1 MMIVSYPTPEDDH
14 DITSSSQWIPTGG
27 RSRHTPHP
35 GGSYHAARV
44 TSRYSDSES
53 PERMS
58 AKMRRGR
65 VSARNVDEEQF
76 NKAMMNAKRR
86 ELEMGRVLKSH
97 HDLVD
102 RLTRRKLPTRECR
115 REMNNLL
122 RSATEWQTALE
133 RVNIMYYEGR
143 PHDDHNQALEDH
155 RLHILDLDNRH
166 TEAITIVA
174 GNNVMMSNRNLRH
187 ELIVTL
193 IREAKGRDLRLA
205 KALARHRRGLEYLQR
220 EATLLLVRQENNN
233 DSNNNKNQLNH
244 YHHYERIHS
253 LRKVNTTVEVE
264 SPDMNI
270 NDHVIGDERDEN
282 TENDED
288 DEVVTRGYVSLA
300 DLYRELGGHKDALQQ
315 VTNAVERMLRK
326 RDKVNHSVQQYHAQG
341 GNSINRVRQ
350 WQRALD
356 EANHHV
362 AEQLDNRRRG
372 EDGYYVV
379 SQGQD
384 VKMQGNGERNEYHHH
399 HEALAHTNAF
409 HHNDNTAAAHKNDM
423 IALEGTPST
432 TGDFH
437 KYDEVLQQTARF
449 GIINDNEKSEHRQ
462 QHGIQRQVPKGLD
475 DEIFRETTTAAA
487 TVDDAL
493 DRNDEV
499 LPKDYVSNLLLHN
512 DDEPSTMIDKSKA
525 ADGQLQKND
534 IPTQLP
540 AVAYRAPQHHK
551 TKNTTLSHTV
561 INAVDN
567 GKVDDMSK
575 RLPPQPSIE
584 RP

>member
-14 DITSSSQWIPTGG
+14 DTTSSSSQWIPTGG

-58 AKMRRGR
+58 ARMRRGR

-133 RVNIMYYEGR
+133 T
-143 PHDDHNQALEDH
+143 ALEDH
-155 RLHILDLDNRH
+155 KLHILDLDNRH

-193 IREAKGRDLRLA
+193 IREAKGRDVRLA

-253 LRKVNTTVEVE
+253 LRKVNTTGEVE

-270 NDHVIGDERDEN
+270 NDHVIRDERDEN
-282 TENDED
+282 TDDDD
-288 DEVVTRGYVSLA
+288 DEVVTRGTDNQHCCKIITIHLGTIPLINSIQGVLSILTVVEGELRNAGVGPTMLDRYVSLA

-326 RDKVNHSVQQYHAQG
+326 RDKVNHNVQQYHAQG

-362 AEQLDNRRRG
+362 TEQLDNRRRG

-384 VKMQGNGERNEYHHH
+384 AKMQGNGERNEYHHH
-399 HEALAHTNAF
+399 HEALAHTNPF
-409 HHNDNTAAAHKNDM
+409 HHNDNTAAAH
-423 IALEGTPST
+423 PST

-449 GIINDNEKSEHRQ
+449 GIINDNEKNEHR
-462 QHGIQRQVPKGLD
+462 QHGIQRQMPKGLD
-475 DEIFRETTTAAA
+475 DEIFRETTTAASA
-487 TVDDAL
+487 DAL
-493 DRNDEV
+493 DRKEEV
-499 LPKDYVSNLLLHN
+499 IPKDYVSNLLLHN
-512 DDEPSTMIDKSKA
+512 DAEPPTMIDKSKA
-525 ADGQLQKND
+525 AD
-534 IPTQLP
+534 
-540 AVAYRAPQHHK
+540 
-551 TKNTTLSHTV
+551 
-561 INAVDN
+561 
-567 GKVDDMSK
+567 
-575 RLPPQPSIE
+575 
-584 RP
+584 